1 MPDTP
6 KPHTI
11 DLQEAKL
18 RNITARETVAVLSE
32 SMTSMSRLWEHLNAA
47 LSDTPRLISEITRL
61 RTDIDAQRLSR
72 ANLLAAA
79 RATLAAQREGEPD
92 PFSYLRDELDAQ
104 GWPHGGRP

>member
-6 KPHTI
+6 KSRRL

-32 SMTSMSRLWEHLNAA
+32 SMTSMSRLWEYLNAA
-47 LSDTPRLISEITRL
+47 LSDTPHLISEITLL
-61 RTDIDAQRLSR
+61 RTDIDAQRLAC
-72 ANLLAAA
+72 ANLVAAA
-79 RATLAAQREGEPD
+79 RAAFAAQRDGEPD

-104 GWPHGGRP
+104 GWPHGRRP